1 MHKSNLVHMKKY
13 FSTSNYN
20 TEYWTVFPI
29 PSQEETPSVNL
40 VLQWASLNNLSPSNC
55 VLSIQL
61 PARYS
66 YSSSFSTPWRQK
78 IAIIHWETPQPEES
92 SFPQWQKRFL
102 ATALHLNCIRK
113 FISFSWQQ
121 NLLSTD
127 FSTSRLFLLNRH
139 DYHCITDSK
148 THHVLGCCASETVHI
163 KSTVN
168 NRCGNCLTSFA
179 FWHHTPH

>member
-1 MHKSNLVHMKKY
+1 MS
-13 FSTSNYN
+13 F
-20 TEYWTVFPI
+20 TEQSFR
-29 PSQEETPSVNL
+29 SCL
-40 VLQWASLNNLSPSNC
+40 PSNC

-78 IAIIHWETPQPEES
+78 VAIIHWQTPQPQES
-92 SFPQWQKRFL
+92 SFPQWQKWFL
-102 ATALHLNCIRK
+102 ATALNNCIRK

-139 DYHCITDSK
+139 DHQYITDSK

-163 KSTVN
+163 KSTVSK
-168 NRCGNCLTSFA
+168 RCGNCLTSLA
-179 FWHHTPH
+179 FWHRTAH